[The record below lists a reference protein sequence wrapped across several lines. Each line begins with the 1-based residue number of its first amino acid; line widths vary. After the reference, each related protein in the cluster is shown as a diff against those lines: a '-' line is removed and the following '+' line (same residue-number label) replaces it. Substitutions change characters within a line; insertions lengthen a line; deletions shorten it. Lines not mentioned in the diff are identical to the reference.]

1 MSTKFDIIV
10 ESGVKTKT
18 SVINTYDFQV
28 KRMHK
33 IKNDVETIQ
42 KQLHSVLETNVN
54 KVKTLSYTAFKYIDQ
69 VLENKYIKLAT
80 EPVLNLTQLSIDYV
94 LPNNNQSKIIM
105 I

>member
-18 SVINTYDFQV
+18 SVINTYAF
-28 KRMHK
+28 
-33 IKNDVETIQ
+33 IENIQ
-42 KQLHSVLETNVN
+42 KQLHSVLETNIN
-54 KVKTLSYTAFKYIDQ
+54 KVKTLSYAAFKYIDQ

-94 LPNNNQSKIIM
+94 LPNNNQSKIIKS
-105 I
+105 